1 MGVEALVG
9 RERVL
14 GRLRPAKVAR
24 RMLIVCSVS
33 AMLSS
38 KIVVV
43 LLVDL
48 RCDRDAEVK
57 VSKSDEERA
66 WHCGWSRTHALADS
80 QFMNF
85 CDFAP
90 EASTTTVTKR
100 TLQQYRQHVCLPNA
114 HIPPHMKRY

>member
-1 MGVEALVG
+1 MEALVG

-38 KIVVV
+38 KNVVV

-57 VSKSDEERA
+57 VE
-66 WHCGWSRTHALADS
+66 
-80 QFMNF
+80 
-85 CDFAP
+85 
-90 EASTTTVTKR
+90 V
-100 TLQQYRQHVCLPNA
+100 
-114 HIPPHMKRY
+114 

>member
-38 KIVVV
+38 KNVVV

-57 VSKSDEERA
+57 VE
-66 WHCGWSRTHALADS
+66 
-80 QFMNF
+80 
-85 CDFAP
+85 
-90 EASTTTVTKR
+90 V
-100 TLQQYRQHVCLPNA
+100 
-114 HIPPHMKRY
+114 